1 MGRKV
6 EVEYTEEF
14 ESWWDRLTEGEQER
28 IDAMVNLLRKE
39 GTALGYPRSSQVKTS
54 RHSHMRELRVTTAGR
69 AIRIFYAFDPRRTA
83 ILLIGGRK
91 TEQER
96 FYEEYVRRADS
107 IYDEYLSQIRHEGL
121 LEPDRGSTRRR

>member
-1 MGRKV
+1 
-6 EVEYTEEF
+6 
-14 ESWWDRLTEGEQER
+14 
-28 IDAMVNLLRKE
+28 MVNLLRRE

-83 ILLIGGRK
+83 ILLIGGQK

-96 FYEEYVRRADS
+96 FYQEYVRRADS
-107 IYDEYLSQIRHEGL
+107 IYDEYLCQIRREGL
-121 LEPDRGSTRRR
+121 LEPGRGSNRSR

>member
-1 MGRKV
+1 MGREV
-6 EVEYTEEF
+6 QVEYTEEF
-14 ESWWDRLTEGEQER
+14 ESWWNRLTVGEQER
-28 IDAMVNLLRKE
+28 IDAMVNLLRRE

-91 TEQER
+91 AEQER
-96 FYEEYVRRADS
+96 FYQEHVRRADS
-107 IYDEYLSQIRHEGL
+107 IYDEYLRQIRGEGL
-121 LEPDRGSTRRR
+121 LEPRRGSSRSR